1 MIKPKKTLLLLLLM
15 GALYW
20 EAFSQEERIIRT
32 MQVTATATVVD
43 NLQLVTLRDLDLIN
57 PPVTGNEILV
67 LPQESAFAGLFRV
80 QGTPASTVRVT
91 YLRLETLQ
99 EAGGNG
105 GEIDVRYLISG
116 NTVDNQQQS
125 LLYAP
130 TGEIDIQLGRDGLFF
145 IWLGAE
151 LDISRAKAG
160 EYFSEFIIELE
171 YM

>member
-1 MIKPKKTLLLLLLM
+1 
-15 GALYW
+15 
-20 EAFSQEERIIRT
+20 

-43 NLQLVTLRDLDLIN
+43 DLQLVTLRDLDLIN
-57 PPVTGNEILV
+57 PPVNGSQIMV
-67 LPQESAFAGLFRV
+67 LPQESAFAGLFRI
-80 QGTPASTVRVT
+80 QGTPSSRVRLT
-91 YLRLETLQ
+91 YLRLETLL

-151 LDISRAKAG
+151 LDISRALPG
-160 EYFSEFIIELE
+160 DYFSEFIIELE
-171 YM
+171 NI